1 MNLSDLSRVTDNQF
15 LDDVRHLEMKH
26 LNILGLREDYKLKI
40 EERLR
45 IDWIYMPVLSL
56 CRRRC
61 T

>member
-1 MNLSDLSRVTDNQF
+1 
-15 LDDVRHLEMKH
+15 MKH
-26 LNILGLREDYKLKI
+26 LNILALREDYKLKI

-45 IDWIYMPVLSL
+45 IDWIYMLVLSL